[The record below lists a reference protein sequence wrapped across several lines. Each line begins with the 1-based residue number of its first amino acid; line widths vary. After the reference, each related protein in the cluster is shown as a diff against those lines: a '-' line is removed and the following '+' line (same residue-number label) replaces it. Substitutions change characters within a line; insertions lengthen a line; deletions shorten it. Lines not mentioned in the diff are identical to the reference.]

1 MSEKRPVIQKTLD
14 GKYIK
19 TYLSVAHASVE
30 TNIPTTSIFRA
41 LNGHQSYAKGF
52 LWEYVNPETD
62 NKQKKTRS
70 ICPEC
75 NTDSTKC
82 PWKRNFQPVENWDA
96 VYSKI
101 EGNDSYIVKK
111 CPLFS

>member
-14 GKYIK
+14 GEYIK

-30 TNIPTTSIFRA
+30 TNIPTTAIFRA
-41 LNGHQSYAKGF
+41 LNGYQTRTKGYI
-52 LWEYVNPETD
+52 WEYAQFEAV
-62 NKQKKTRS
+62 NKQKKLKS
-70 ICPEC
+70 ICSEC
-75 NTDSTKC
+75 NTDSLKC
-82 PWKRNFQPVENWDA
+82 SWKRNFKPVENWDA